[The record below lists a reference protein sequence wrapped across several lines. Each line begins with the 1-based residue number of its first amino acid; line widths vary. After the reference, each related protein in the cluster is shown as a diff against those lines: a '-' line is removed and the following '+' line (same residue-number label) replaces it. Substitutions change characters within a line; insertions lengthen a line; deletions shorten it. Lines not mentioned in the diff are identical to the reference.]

1 LFIAGRGEAESYRTS
16 LIVFEEKI
24 MDTER
29 IRFFANQ
36 LFEAEKSR
44 NPVLPLTEQYPALAI
59 DEAYEIQLENV
70 HRLQKAG
77 REITGKKIGLTSRGI
92 QEQFGVHEPDYGHL
106 FDFMDCSNGEVY
118 ADSLVQPK
126 IEAEIAF
133 ILKADLY
140 GGKLTADDVRRATDY
155 VSAAFEIVDSRI
167 RDWKIKLPDTVADN
181 ASSGRYVLGSSRIRI
196 RDIDLPAVSVK
207 LRKNGGPAGEGA
219 GSAVL
224 GDPAAA
230 VAWLANRLWDYRVQL
245 KAGEVILSGAF
256 FGAVPAVRG
265 DVFLAEYSSFGKVEA
280 RFV

>member
-1 LFIAGRGEAESYRTS
+1 MET
-16 LIVFEEKI
+16 EKT
-24 MDTER
+24 D
-29 IRFFANQ
+29 FFADQ

-44 NPVLPLTEQYPALAI
+44 TPVPPLTEQYPALSAE
-59 DEAYEIQLENV
+59 EAYEIQLANV
-70 HRLQKAG
+70 QRLQKAG
-77 REITGKKIGLTSRGI
+77 YRITGKKIGLTSRGI
-92 QEQFGVHEPDYGHL
+92 QQQFGVHEPDYGHL
-106 FDFMDCSNGEVY
+106 FNFMDCPNGEIC
-118 ADSLVQPK
+118 ADRLVQPK

-133 ILKADLY
+133 ILKEDLS

-181 ASSGRYVLGSSRIRI
+181 ASSGRYVLGSSRIRL
-196 RDIDLPAVSVK
+196 RDIDLASVSVK
-207 LRKNGGPAGEGA
+207 LWKNGSPAGEGI

-245 KAGEVILSGAF
+245 KTGEVILSGAF
-256 FGAVPAVRG
+256 FGAIPAAKG